1 MKIQAPVC
9 ENGKKSSSGQAHLIR
24 TNTMT
29 KFTGI
34 LSAATLIALA
44 GCTYNDGMANQ
55 PATGAIIGGVTGAAI
70 GNAIG
75 DDTRSTIIGAAVGAA
90 VGGAIGADMA
100 RQERELN
107 QQLAG
112 SGAIITNTGSQLR
125 VILPEGVTFATG
137 SATVATSFLPALNG
151 VARSLNAY
159 PNSTVRVVG
168 HTDNVGSAAYNQQ
181 LSRDRALAVANILV
195 MDGVSASR
203 ISYSGRGYNEPITT
217 NNTAVGRA
225 QNRRVEIVIT
235 PTN

>member
-1 MKIQAPVC
+1 MFRATV
-9 ENGKKSSSGQAHLIR
+9 
-24 TNTMT
+24 
-29 KFTGI
+29 I
-34 LSAATLIALA
+34 LSAATVVALA
-44 GCTYNDGMANQ
+44 GCTYNDGTANQ

-75 DDTRSTIIGAAVGAA
+75 DDTKSTVIGGVIGAA
-90 VGGAIGADMA
+90 VGGAIGTDMA

-112 SGAIITNTGSQLR
+112 TGAIITNTGSQLR

-137 SATVATSFLPALNG
+137 SATVASSFLPALRE
-151 VARSLNAY
+151 VARSLNGH

-181 LSRDRALAVANILV
+181 LSQDRALAVARILIR
-195 MDGVSASR
+195 DGVSASR
-203 ISYSGRGYNEPITT
+203 INYSGRGYNEPITT
-217 NNTAVGRA
+217 NATAIGRA

-235 PTN
+235 PTR